1 MNSKKVL
8 QAGFFAACL
17 FVAGTIHASA
27 AALPHKLVPV
37 GVAAGINLETQ
48 GVLIVGFAQESA
60 ARDAGFLEGDSILSI
75 NGTEI
80 DNAAELSGALSASEG
95 EVTVLIQRA
104 GTQITLKANPDRSG
118 DTPKLGVFVRDAMA
132 GIGTVTYYN
141 PETGAY
147 GALGHGIS
155 ESGTGALMPASGGKL
170 VSCTLDAITPGS
182 RGTPGELSGKIDP
195 SRVLGSIEANTPFGI
210 FGHLDTPWEGQAIET
225 ACTGDIRP
233 GPAKILSGVSGQ
245 LCEYAIKICAVYHG
259 TDSGRDMLIE
269 VTDPHLIDLTGGI
282 VRGMSGSP
290 ILQNGKL
297 VGAVTHVLVNEP
309 LKGYAISIENMLAA
323 EKNSVDSVEDAA

>member
-27 AALPHKLVPV
+27 ATLPHKLVPV

-48 GVLIVGFAQESA
+48 GALIVGFAQESA

-104 GTQITLKANPDRSG
+104 GTQITLKVNPDRSG

-282 VRGMSGSP
+282 VRGMGVIDNMDNTKKPANTGLS
-290 ILQNGKL
+290 I
-297 VGAVTHVLVNEP
+297 VT
-309 LKGYAISIENMLAA
+309 LK
-323 EKNSVDSVEDAA
+323 